1 MFVKL
6 ERQGCTEI
14 WSEDWY
20 QDGMP
25 TMDKY
30 LGLAHFDEA
39 TWKTISQTPFLWKK
53 KPNTGWLQW
62 QKV

>member
-6 ERQGCTEI
+6 ERQGCAEI

-30 LGLAHFDEA
+30 LRLAHLDEA
-39 TWKTISQTPFLWKK
+39 T
-53 KPNTGWLQW
+53 
-62 QKV
+62 